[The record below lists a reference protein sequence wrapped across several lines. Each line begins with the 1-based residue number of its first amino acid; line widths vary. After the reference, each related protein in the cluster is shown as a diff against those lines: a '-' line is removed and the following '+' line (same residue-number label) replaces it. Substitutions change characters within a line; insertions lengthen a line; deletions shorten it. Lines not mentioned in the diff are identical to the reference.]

1 MPLSLAQHHKPELLG
16 SDMHPIPLAQGFQSG
31 VPGQQSAA
39 GVGAAEQQ
47 QQPAQGLPQQQARGR
62 GAPAGGGL
70 PLPPDAAARLQ
81 LHYHTS
87 WQQPVLH
94 HSING
99 GEWQGFEM
107 QPVVSGSGWW
117 KAADLHLDGSSSSS
131 SRAGNGSGSSSGSGS
146 NGGAAAE
153 AAAAATAAGA
163 PLLEFV
169 VTDGQDS
176 WDKPLEG
183 GNYQIH
189 SPGRW
194 HLREGRLA
202 AAAALPVL
210 VVSDLDDTMI
220 GDDEATAA
228 FTAWWLAEGVAAGGR
243 LVYNT
248 GRALDLFQALLAEK
262 GQLLAEPDRLISSL
276 GTRIYAK

>member
-1 MPLSLAQHHKPELLG
+1 
-16 SDMHPIPLAQGFQSG
+16 MHPKCVLQGFQG
-31 VPGQQSAA
+31 GAQQQAPAQQS
-39 GVGAAEQQ
+39 GGGHGAAEQQ
-47 QQPAQGLPQQQARGR
+47 KHAAQGLPQQQGRGR
-62 GAPAGGGL
+62 GVAAGGGL
-70 PLPPDAAARLQ
+70 PSPADAATRLQ

-99 GEWQGFEM
+99 GEWRGLEM

-117 KAADLHLDGSSSSS
+117 KAVDLHLNGSRRAGSSNGSSS
-131 SRAGNGSGSSSGSGS
+131 N
-146 NGGAAAE
+146 GAAAE
-153 AAAAATAAGA
+153 AAAAAAATAAGA

-176 WDKPLEG
+176 WDKPLDG
-183 GNYQIH
+183 SNYQIDA
-189 SPGRW
+189 PGRW
-194 HLREGRLA
+194 HLREGHLA
-202 AAAALPVL
+202 AAAAPPVL

-228 FTAWWLAEGVAAGGR
+228 FTAWWQAEGVAAGGR

-262 GQLLAEPDRLISSL
+262 GHLLAEPDRLISSL